1 MILTIAQTLWAL
13 VLLIICVLVL
23 TNEIVEYVRL
33 KSIPVFNPDARYIVF
48 FTLTVVWLISIIWR
62 LLV

>member
-1 MILTIAQTLWAL
+1 MILTMAQTLWAL

-23 TNEIVEYVRL
+23 INEIAEYVIL
-33 KSIPVFNPDARYIVF
+33 KSTPVFNPDARYIVF

>member
-1 MILTIAQTLWAL
+1 MVLTIAQTMWAL

-23 TNEIVEYVRL
+23 ANEIVEYVRL
-33 KSIPVFNPDARYIVF
+33 KGIPVFNPDARYIVF
-48 FTLTVVWLISIIWR
+48 FALTVVWLISIIWR